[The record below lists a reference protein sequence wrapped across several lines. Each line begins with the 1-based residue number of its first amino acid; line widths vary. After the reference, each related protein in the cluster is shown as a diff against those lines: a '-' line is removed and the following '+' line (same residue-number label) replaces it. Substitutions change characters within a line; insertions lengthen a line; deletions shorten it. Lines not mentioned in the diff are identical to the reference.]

1 MAKPKIEPKIIRV
14 QGRASFLNATEPK
27 YRTDKFGRPIKVRPD
42 GSAVKPQYRM
52 TWLIDPSSPEGQATI
67 KEVKAEA
74 ARQLD
79 IYHDGREN
87 WPKDNAQTGTKGIL
101 LCFGNGND
109 LPKVYDGY
117 KDMFFI
123 KVADTQP
130 PIIGDRRGRQIAL
143 LGDNAWHVVDLAATK
158 KTGQLVTT
166 EETVG
171 PGEVPYSGAF
181 CTGTINLYI
190 YNNESHGVNANF
202 RSIQFLRTMPSFGGG
217 APRTAAEELQA
228 MAGDAPGTKTAAFD
242 DDIPF

>member
-1 MAKPKIEPKIIRV
+1 MAKPKIDQKVIRV
-14 QGRASFLNATEPK
+14 QGRASFLVATEPK
-27 YRTDKFGRPIKVRPD
+27 YRTNKFGQPIKVRPD
-42 GSAVKPQYRM
+42 GSVVKPQYRM

-79 IYHDGREN
+79 IYHDGRAN

-123 KVADTQP
+123 KVSDTVA
-130 PIIGDRRGRQIAL
+130 PIIGDRRGRQIQL
-143 LGDNAWHVVDLAATK
+143 LSDNGWHVLDKAT
-158 KTGQLVTT
+158 GNPT
-166 EETVG
+166 EETVP
-171 PGEVPYSGAF
+171 PGEAPYSGAF
-181 CTGTINLYI
+181 CTGTISLYI

-228 MAGDAPGTKTAAFD
+228 MAGDAPSKAAAFD